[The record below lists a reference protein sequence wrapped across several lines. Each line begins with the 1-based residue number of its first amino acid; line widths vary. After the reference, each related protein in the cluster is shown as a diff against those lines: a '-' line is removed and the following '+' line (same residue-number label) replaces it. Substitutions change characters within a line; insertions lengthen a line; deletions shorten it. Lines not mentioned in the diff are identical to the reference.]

1 MDKIKSLLAKKLKE
15 GKKVKPEE
23 MGAKKSVLQE
33 LRADMADKMGSK
45 LGGLKKVSVA
55 APDAESLKKGLEK
68 AEDIVEGMDG
78 LQDQSEEYSD
88 GAEDEMLE
96 EASESDAM
104 AMPDEMSEE
113 SDRMSEDEI
122 DAKIQELLLKKQKL
136 KGE

>member
-1 MDKIKSLLAKKLKE
+1 MDKIKSLLARKLKE

-33 LRADMADKMGSK
+33 LRADMAEKMGSK

-55 APDAESLKKGLEK
+55 APDSEGLKKGLEK
-68 AEDIVEGMDG
+68 AEDLVEGMEG

-88 GAEDEMLE
+88 GAEEEMLE
-96 EASESDAM
+96 EAEESDAM
-104 AMPDEMSEE
+104 AMPEEMSEE

>member
-55 APDAESLKKGLEK
+55 APDAEGLKKGLEK
-68 AEDIVEGMDG
+68 AEDLVEGMPD
-78 LQDQSEEYSD
+78 LQDQSEEYSE
-88 GAEDEMLE
+88 GAADEMLE
-96 EASESDAM
+96 EAEESDAM